1 MTSPIPTRPVEHGV
15 VEARTSWNGTSAA
28 SRTVAN
34 VALAS
39 AGVAAAA
46 VVISRPERRRLA
58 GRLPRIWVGAGVP
71 MYLLTEIGRAWV
83 QSGPRAPGPAA
94 T

>member
-1 MTSPIPTRPVEHGV
+1 MTR
-15 VEARTSWNGTSAA
+15 ATSH
-28 SRTVAN
+28 TVAQ
-34 VALAS
+34 VVLAS

-46 VVISRPERRRLA
+46 VVISRPELRRLA
-58 GRLPRIWVGAGVP
+58 GRLLRIWLGASVP

-83 QSGPRAPGPAA
+83 QSGPRAAPGPAA